1 MGRLSISPRAYRR
14 LTFLA
19 VFALAAIIL
28 TGALVRLTGSGLGC
42 PTWPDCSRG
51 HLVAKSA
58 ASYHQ
63 QIEFWNRVFTGFVS
77 ITVAL
82 AVLGSLV
89 RRPRRTE
96 LVWLSLGL
104 VAGVIAQAVL
114 GGLVV
119 ENLLAPPFVMGHFLL
134 SMVLLFDA
142 LLLHHRAAQPA
153 GHGKPVVGGTLLN
166 LGRAV
171 FVLACAAI
179 VSGTVVTGTGPH
191 AGDRRAARLN
201 LVLTDVARV
210 HGTIVMTFL
219 GAVLLSL
226 WLTYRWRAPERV
238 RTGLTV
244 LLVVLVGQAAVGYTQ
259 YFTGVP
265 VALVAVHIVGAIAV
279 FTAAT
284 MYYLTLSERAGAE
297 ETVAVREPALATGS
311 LANA

>member
-19 VFALAAIIL
+19 VFFVAAIIL

-42 PTWPDCSRG
+42 PTWPDCSPG

-58 ASYHQ
+58 AGYHQ
-63 QIEFWNRVFTGFVS
+63 QIEFWNRMFTGLVS
-77 ITVAL
+77 VAVAL

-104 VAGVIAQAVL
+104 VGGVIAQAVL

-119 ENLLAPPFVMGHFLL
+119 KNLLAPPFVMGHFLL
-134 SMVLLFDA
+134 SIVLLFNA
-142 LLLHHRAAQPA
+142 LLLHHRAAQPP
-153 GHGKPVVGGTLLN
+153 GHGRPVVGRPLLN
-166 LGRAV
+166 LGRAL
-171 FVLACAAI
+171 FVLAAAAV

-219 GAVLLSL
+219 GAVLVSL
-226 WLTYRWRAPERV
+226 WLAYRRRAPDRV
-238 RTGLTV
+238 RQGLTI
-244 LLVVLVGQAAVGYTQ
+244 LLVVLVAQAAVGYTQ

-284 MYYLTLSERAGAE
+284 MYYLTLSEREGVQ
-297 ETVAVREPALATGS
+297 ETVPVREPALAAGT